1 MVLKMP
7 LTKSEDGEA
16 RADALLDDLRVTPFP
31 EWCKAKGF
39 SYSTGRRL
47 LDSGQGPKIT
57 KLTARL
63 LGVQRRHDRE
73 WLDRRTKPS
82 TV

>member
-7 LTKSEDGEA
+7 LTKSENAEA
-16 RADALLDDLRVTPFP
+16 SAEAQLDDLCVTPFP
-31 EWCKAKGF
+31 EWCEAKGF

-47 LDSGQGPKIT
+47 LQSGQGPKIT

-73 WLDRRTKPS
+73 WLDRRTKSP